1 MMKMKLRIMTLL
13 IFITMLITACGTASE
28 KDDATK
34 EDSNTTGG
42 TTTEQEANQEQTTK
56 ENQSGEESADSSKN
70 YPQLS
75 NEVQDNE
82 RLVEMNTSMGTIQIK
97 LFPEYAPK
105 AVENFIKHSED
116 GYYNGVIFHRVIK
129 DFMIQGGDPEG
140 TGTGGESIYGQPFED
155 EFSEKLF
162 NIRGALSMA
171 NAGPGTNGSQFFIVQ
186 NTTLDPSMPDQM
198 KQAGYPD
205 EVIKAYEK
213 GGTPW
218 LDNAHTVFGQVIQG
232 MDIVDN
238 IANVETVAGDKPAE
252 DVVIKSIKV
261 LK

>member
-1 MMKMKLRIMTLL
+1 MKLRLITLL
-13 IFITMLITACGTASE
+13 ILLTMFITACGTASE
-28 KDDATK
+28 KDNAAK
-34 EDSNTTGG
+34 EDSNTTGEK
-42 TTTEQEANQEQTTK
+42 TTEQETEQEQTTN
-56 ENQSGEESADSSKN
+56 EDQDGEESTDLSNS
-70 YPQLS
+70 YPQLI

-105 AVENFIKHSED
+105 AVENFIKHGED
-116 GYYNGVIFHRVIK
+116 GYYNGLIFHRVIK
-129 DFMIQGGDPEG
+129 DFMIQGGDPQG
-140 TGTGGESIYGQPFED
+140 TGVGGESIYGQPFED

-162 NIRGALSMA
+162 NFRGALSMA
-171 NAGPGTNGSQFFIVQ
+171 NSGADTNGSQFFIVQ
-186 NTTLDPSMPDQM
+186 NTTIDPGMIEQM
-198 KQAGYPD
+198 KQAGYPE
-205 EVIKAYEK
+205 EVIKAYGN

-218 LDNAHTVFGQVIQG
+218 LDFAHTVFGQVIQG
-232 MDIVDN
+232 MDVVDS